1 MMPEKDGIE
10 TLAELK
16 KLKNTPNIKTPIICL
31 TANAVSGM
39 REMYLGEGFDDYL
52 TKPIDS
58 TYLEMMLKKYIPSD
72 KIEVVTEEELINAEK
87 AAQNAEDDHDTIFR
101 FLGDNGINV
110 SKGLSNCAGDEE
122 FYLSMLK
129 EYLKGSEDKKN
140 NLKKFRDSGDFKN
153 YSILIHSIKS
163 TSATIGAMAPY
174 KIAQELEAA
183 SKEEKRDFVATFHE
197 IFMKE
202 YDSMLETL
210 RSVLPVDDTD
220 DSSVDFSDENG
231 VMEFS
236 PDPE

>member
-1 MMPEKDGIE
+1 
-10 TLAELK
+10 
-16 KLKNTPNIKTPIICL
+16 
-31 TANAVSGM
+31 
-39 REMYLGEGFDDYL
+39 
-52 TKPIDS
+52 
-58 TYLEMMLKKYIPSD
+58 
-72 KIEVVTEEELINAEK
+72 
-87 AAQNAEDDHDTIFR
+87 
-101 FLGDNGINV
+101 
-110 SKGLSNCAGDEE
+110 
-122 FYLSMLK
+122 
-129 EYLKGSEDKKN
+129 
-140 NLKKFRDSGDFKN
+140 
-153 YSILIHSIKS
+153 
-163 TSATIGAMAPY
+163 MAPY